1 MLNLMCVDLK
11 CNSTVIKERRKR
23 VTRRHCN
30 SGTQFPKLFMSAVV
44 RTTAMERVPNPEE
57 GLDWERWRKELIG
70 RKKLGEC
77 RAHWQ

>member
-1 MLNLMCVDLK
+1 MCVDLK

-44 RTTAMERVPNPEE
+44 SLSMRCSGQLPWSVCQILKKVWT
-57 GLDWERWRKELIG
+57 GKGGG
-70 RKKLGEC
+70 RN
-77 RAHWQ
+77 